1 MSETQSKS
9 SYFWLALST
18 ILLAFLV
25 VKRLPDLI
33 ENFRP
38 PEGVFLDFIQ
48 EWLSARNY
56 WDGHPIYEEQSVSFD
71 RNFAGNPHEMFRYN
85 AHPPVSV
92 LFALPFAQK
101 NYRDSTCA
109 WNAVG
114 VALFLSA
121 IGLIAREF
129 RSSFRSWHL
138 VPIAAILVWSF
149 HVRDTINMGQL
160 NFFLAFFLT
169 LAWVCDRRGYTVG
182 AGVLT
187 GLAAAMKLYPGFV
200 IVYFLASGRW
210 RAAAAFTITVIGMN
224 GIALGVLGVN
234 TYTDYFTKVLPSL
247 QQFESN
253 WCNVSLYGIIAREV
267 NPLTIAD
274 GSDFVRRPLLA
285 KGLYAL
291 AFIAVAGCVA
301 YAGRRAKRDAD
312 VDVGWAA
319 AITSLL
325 LVSPVTWGHYYVIL
339 LVPLAVLAVRL
350 SPGQRPLAWLTFL
363 IMNLQPHDIYPRLL
377 WKYKGFTEDP
387 LQTHNFNVAMATW
400 ENLLVAAIPTYAL
413 LVFFALTLRIPA
425 KRGDLASPS
434 DSGKALSA
442 VPHE

>member
-1 MSETQSKS
+1 MAETPSKRTS
-9 SYFWLALST
+9 FWLLLSALF
-18 ILLAFLV
+18 LAFLA

-33 ENFRP
+33 EHFRP

-56 WDGHPIYEEQSVSFD
+56 WDGHAIYEEQSVSFA
-71 RNFAGNPHEMFRYN
+71 RSFPGQPHEMFRYN

-92 LFALPFAQK
+92 LFALPFARL

-129 RSSFRSWHL
+129 RSSVRWWHV
-138 VPIAAILVWSF
+138 VPIAALLLWSF

-160 NFFLAFFLT
+160 NFFLAFFLSF
-169 LAWVCDRRGYTVG
+169 AWVCDRRGYTIG
-182 AGVLT
+182 AGILV

-200 IVYFLASGRW
+200 IVYFLAAGRW
-210 RAAAAFTITVIGMN
+210 RAAAAFTFTVLAMN
-224 GIALGVLGVN
+224 GVALGVLGVD
-234 TYTDYFTKVLPSL
+234 TYADYLTKVLPSL
-247 QQFESN
+247 HQFESN
-253 WCNVSLYGIIAREV
+253 WCNLSLYGIIAREV

-274 GSDFVRRPLLA
+274 GSDFVRQPVLA
-285 KGLYAL
+285 KVLYAS
-291 AFIAVAGCVA
+291 ACIAVAGCVA
-301 YAGRRAKRDAD
+301 LAGRRAKREAD

-319 AITSLL
+319 AIASLL

-339 LVPLAVLAVRL
+339 LVPLAILAARL
-350 SPGQRPLAWLTFL
+350 RPDQRSLAWLTFL
-363 IMNLQPHDIYPRLL
+363 LMNLQPHDIYPRLL
-377 WKYKGFTEDP
+377 WKYKGFAEDP

-413 LVFFALTLRIPA
+413 LVLFALTLRIPA
-425 KRGDLASPS
+425 KRAVPTSPS
-434 DSGKALSA
+434 C
-442 VPHE
+442 HEIGD